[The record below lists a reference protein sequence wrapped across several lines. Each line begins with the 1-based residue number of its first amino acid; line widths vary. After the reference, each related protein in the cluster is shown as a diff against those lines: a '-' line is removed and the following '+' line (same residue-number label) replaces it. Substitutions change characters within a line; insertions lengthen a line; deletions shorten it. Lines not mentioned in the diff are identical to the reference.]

1 MEKVSGIA
9 QDVARIQRR
18 IRLDF
23 EYLGSNYAGWQ
34 WQDNALSIQQVAEK
48 ALANMIGHHAR
59 INASGRTDA
68 GVHAEN
74 QPAHA
79 DVSTK
84 MSDETI
90 MRGMNSLLPKD
101 IAVTAVTTVDPAWHS
116 RFDSVEKTYRYTILN
131 RRTPSVFLH
140 GRVWLVYNPLDME
153 AMRKAAGCLAG
164 EHDFSSF
171 RAAGCAAKEPVRTL
185 QPVEIAKD
193 GDIVT
198 FTLTASGFL
207 KQMVR
212 NIVGTLVEVGR
223 GRMET
228 EAVERIL
235 AARDRMKAGPC
246 APPEGL
252 TLVKVRYE

>member
-1 MEKVSGIA
+1 LTRPI
-9 QDVARIQRR
+9 RR

-34 WQDNALSIQQVAEK
+34 WQDNALSIQQVAEE
-48 ALANMIGHHAR
+48 ALATIVGHHAR

-79 DVSTK
+79 DVATK
-84 MSDETI
+84 LSDETI
-90 MRGMNSLLPKD
+90 MRGVNSILPKD
-101 IAVTAVTTVDPAWHS
+101 IVVTAVTTVDANWHS
-116 RFDSVEKTYRYTILN
+116 RFDAVEKTYRYTILN
-131 RRTPSVFLH
+131 RRAPSAFLH
-140 GRVWLVYNPLDME
+140 GRVWLIYNPLDLE
-153 AMRKAAGCLAG
+153 DMRKAAVCLTG

-171 RAAGCAAKEPVRTL
+171 RAARCAAKDPVRTL
-185 QPVEIAKD
+185 QPVEIARD

-223 GRMET
+223 GRMAPDT
-228 EAVERIL
+228 VAQIL
-235 AARDRMKAGPC
+235 AVRDRTKAGSC
-246 APPEGL
+246 APAEGL

>member
-1 MEKVSGIA
+1 MTNPT
-9 QDVARIQRR
+9 RR

-23 EYLGSNYAGWQ
+23 EYLGANYAGWQ

-48 ALANMIGHHAR
+48 ALEKIVGHHAR
-59 INASGRTDA
+59 ITASGRTDA

-79 DVSTK
+79 DIATK
-84 MSDETI
+84 LDDETI

-101 IAVTAVTTVDPAWHS
+101 IVVTALATVDPAWHS
-116 RFDSVEKTYRYTILN
+116 RFDAVKKTYRYTILN

-140 GRVWLVYNPLDME
+140 GRVWLVYAPLDME
-153 AMRKAAGCLAG
+153 AMRKAAESLRG

-171 RAAGCAAKEPVRTL
+171 RASGCAAKEPVRTL
-185 QPVEIAKD
+185 TELSIKRD

-198 FTLTASGFL
+198 FTLTSSGFL

-212 NIVGTLVEVGR
+212 NIVGTLAEVGR
-223 GRMET
+223 GRMEP
-228 EAVERIL
+228 EAVAQIL
-235 AARDRMKAGPC
+235 AARDRTCAGPC
-246 APPEGL
+246 APPDGL
-252 TLVKVRYE
+252 TLVKVKYRR

>member
-1 MEKVSGIA
+1 LKEELPPFPT
-9 QDVARIQRR
+9 RR

-48 ALANMIGHHAR
+48 ALEKIAGHHAR

-79 DVSTK
+79 DVATK

-90 MRGMNSLLPKD
+90 MRGVNSILPKD
-101 IAVTAVTTVDPAWHS
+101 IVVTALTTVDPSWHS
-116 RFDSVEKTYRYTILN
+116 RFDAVEKTYRYTILN

-140 GRVWLVYNPLDME
+140 GRVWLVYSPLDMD
-153 AMRKAAGCLAG
+153 AMRKAAEALLG

-171 RAAGCAAKEPVRTL
+171 RAARCAAKNPVRTL
-185 QPVEIAKD
+185 TELTIVRD
-193 GDIVT
+193 GDIVI
-198 FTLTASGFL
+198 FTLTSSGFL

-212 NIVGTLVEVGR
+212 NIVGTLAEVGR
-223 GRMET
+223 GRMEPD
-228 EAVERIL
+228 AVAQIL
-235 AARDRMKAGPC
+235 AVRDRTKAGPC

-252 TLVKVRYE
+252 TLVRVRY

>member
-1 MEKVSGIA
+1 M
-9 QDVARIQRR
+9 
-18 IRLDF
+18 DF

-34 WQDNALSIQQVAEK
+34 WQDNALSIQQVAEE
-48 ALANMIGHHAR
+48 ALAKIVGHHAR

-79 DVSTK
+79 DVATK
-84 MSDETI
+84 LGDEAI
-90 MRGMNSLLPKD
+90 MRGLNSLLPKD
-101 IAVTAVTTVDPAWHS
+101 IVVTAVTTVDSAWHS

-131 RRTPSVFLH
+131 RRTPSAFLH
-140 GRVWLVYNPLDME
+140 GRVWLVYAPLDLE
-153 AMRKAAGCLAG
+153 GMRKAAEPLLG

-171 RAAGCAAKEPVRTL
+171 RAARCAAKEPVRTL
-185 QPVEIAKD
+185 TELTITRD

-198 FTLTASGFL
+198 FTLTSGGFL

-223 GRMET
+223 GRMAPET
-228 EAVERIL
+228 VAQIL
-235 AARDRMKAGPC
+235 AARDRTKAGPC

-252 TLVKVRYE
+252 TLVKVRYQT

>member
-1 MEKVSGIA
+1 MTHPT
-9 QDVARIQRR
+9 RR

-23 EYLGSNYAGWQ
+23 EYLGTKYAGWQ
-34 WQDNALSIQQVAEK
+34 WQDNAVSIQQVAEK
-48 ALANMIGHHAR
+48 ALEKIVGHHAR
-59 INASGRTDA
+59 ITASGRTDA

-79 DVSTK
+79 DVSTR
-84 MSDETI
+84 MSDEQI
-90 MRGMNSLLPKD
+90 MLGLNALLPKD
-101 IAVTAVTTVDPAWHS
+101 IAVTAVTTVAPAWRA
-116 RFDSVEKTYRYTILN
+116 RFDAVEKIYRYTILN

-140 GRVWLVYNPLDME
+140 GRVWLVHTPLDVD
-153 AMRKAAGCLAG
+153 AMRGAAEALAG

-171 RAAGCAAKEPVRTL
+171 RSAGCAAKDPVRVL
-185 QPVEIAKD
+185 KPLEIARE

-198 FTLTASGFL
+198 LTLASSGFL

-223 GRMET
+223 GRMAPG
-228 EAVERIL
+228 AVADIL
-235 AARDRMKAGPC
+235 AVRDRAKAGPC

-252 TLVKVRYE
+252 TLVKVRYEP

>member
-1 MEKVSGIA
+1 MKEKSPPFSIL
-9 QDVARIQRR
+9 RR
-18 IRLDF
+18 LRLDF

-48 ALANMIGHHAR
+48 ALAKIIGHHAR

-90 MRGMNSLLPKD
+90 MRGVNSLLPPD
-101 IAVTAVTTVDPAWHS
+101 IVVTAVTTVASTWHS
-116 RFDSVEKTYRYTILN
+116 RFDAVEKTYRYTILN
-131 RRTPSVFLH
+131 RRTPSVFLYK
-140 GRVWLVYNPLDME
+140 RVWLIYNPLDME
-153 AMRKAAGCLAG
+153 AMRKAAVCLAG

-171 RAAGCAAKEPVRTL
+171 RAARCAAKDPVRTL
-185 QPVEIAKD
+185 QPLEIARN

-212 NIVGTLVEVGR
+212 NIVGTLAEVGR
-223 GRMET
+223 GRMEPN
-228 EAVERIL
+228 AVAQIL
-235 AARDRMKAGPC
+235 AARDRTKAGPC

-252 TLVKVRYE
+252 TLVKVRYGE

>member
-1 MEKVSGIA
+1 VTHPT
-9 QDVARIQRR
+9 RR

-23 EYLGSNYAGWQ
+23 EYLGANYAGWQ
-34 WQDNALSIQQVAEK
+34 WQDNALSIQQVAEE
-48 ALANMIGHHAR
+48 ALARIAGHHAR

-79 DVSTK
+79 DVTTK
-84 MSDETI
+84 MRDEQI
-90 MRGMNSLLPKD
+90 MLGLNAILPKD
-101 IAVTAVTTVDPAWHS
+101 IAVTAVTTVDPNWNA

-140 GRVWLVYNPLDME
+140 GRVWLIYAPLDMD
-153 AMRKAAGCLAG
+153 AMRKAAEALAG

-171 RAAGCAAKEPVRTL
+171 RAARCAAKDPVRTL
-185 QPVEIAKD
+185 QPLEIARE

-198 FTLTASGFL
+198 FTLTSGGFL

-212 NIVGTLVEVGR
+212 NIVGTLTEVGR
-223 GRMET
+223 GRMT
-228 EAVERIL
+228 PEAVADIL
-235 AARDRMKAGPC
+235 AARDRTKAGPC

-252 TLVKVRYE
+252 TLVKVRYRS

>member
-1 MEKVSGIA
+1 LTHST
-9 QDVARIQRR
+9 RR

-23 EYLGSNYAGWQ
+23 EYLGSNYSGWQ
-34 WQDNALSIQQVAEK
+34 WQDNALSIQQVAEE
-48 ALANMIGHHAR
+48 ALAKIIGHHAR

-79 DVSTK
+79 DVATK

-90 MRGMNSLLPKD
+90 MRGVNSILPKD
-101 IAVTAVTTVDPAWHS
+101 IVVTALTTVDANWHS
-116 RFDSVEKTYRYTILN
+116 RFDAVEKTYRYTILN

-140 GRVWLVYNPLDME
+140 GRVWLIYNPLDLE
-153 AMRKAAGCLAG
+153 AMRKAAVCLAG
-164 EHDFSSF
+164 ENDFSSF
-171 RAAGCAAKEPVRTL
+171 RAARCAAKDPVRTL
-185 QPVEIAKD
+185 QPLEIARD

-212 NIVGTLVEVGR
+212 NIVGTLAEVGR
-223 GRMET
+223 GRMAP
-228 EAVERIL
+228 EAVAQIL
-235 AARDRMKAGPC
+235 AVRDRTKAGPC
-246 APPEGL
+246 APAEGL
-252 TLVKVRYE
+252 TLVKVRYGG